1 MRAMTEQ
8 SSSSNKSGSKS
19 DTSLSADKPGVDGS
33 GSSKS
38 KVIVAVV
45 VAAVILVVGG
55 AAFFLLRN
63 DAPDRVSLEDAAK
76 GAQVDGTQS
85 TDAGSSAGTGAT
97 DGATGGTQTGIEGEW
112 VVDTETG
119 DFDWES
125 ATGTF
130 AGFRVNEELANVGAT
145 TAVGR
150 TGSVSGSLSITGSE
164 VTKAE
169 FTVDLPS
176 IRTNNNMRDSRV
188 RKALETDT
196 FPEAKLKISEPIKLP
211 SDAASGAK
219 VSVTVPAELTVKG
232 KTNKVSLAV
241 EAKMVND
248 TIVIVGSTPI
258 TFSDFGVEVPGS
270 PIVLSVEDHGEM
282 EFQALMKRP

>member
-19 DTSLSADKPGVDGS
+19 DTSLSVDKPGVDGS

-63 DAPDRVSLEDAAK
+63 DAPDRVSLEDATK

-164 VTKAE
+164 VTKVE
-169 FTVDLPS
+169 FTVDLAS

-188 RKALETDT
+188 RKALKTDT